1 MPFSFIFIMD
11 IIGTIAFAVSGALIA
26 ISKEMDI
33 FGVNILALTTA
44 TGGGIIRDLLIGEIP
59 PIMFQNPIYVLIAVI
74 TANIVFLILYFNKRK
89 VSSTFI
95 RFYETILFWFDTLG
109 LAAFTVDGVSAGF
122 NSGVKTSL
130 FLVSFLGVLTGIGGG
145 IMRDVMAR
153 EMPSV
158 FVKKV
163 YACASIAGAVAV
175 GILWKKAGPDQ
186 AMLIGF
192 VLIIVIRCLAAHFR
206 WDLLRIRQNKK

>member
-1 MPFSFIFIMD
+1 MSLSFIFLMD

-26 ISKEMDI
+26 INKEMDI

-74 TANIVFLILYFNKRK
+74 TANIVFLIIYFNKRK

-109 LAAFTVDGVSAGF
+109 LAAFTVDGVSAGI
-122 NSGVKTSL
+122 NSDVKTSL
-130 FLVSFLGVLTGIGGG
+130 FLISFLGVLTGIGGG

-163 YACASIAGAVAV
+163 YACASIAGAVTV
-175 GILWKKAGPDQ
+175 GFLWNKTGSDQ
-186 AMLIGF
+186 AMVIGF
-192 VLIIVIRCLAAHFR
+192 ILIIVIRCLAAHFR
-206 WDLLRIRQNKK
+206 WDLPRIHQKKE

>member
-1 MPFSFIFIMD
+1 MPFSFILIMD

-206 WDLLRIRQNKK
+206 WDLPRIRQNKK

>member
-206 WDLLRIRQNKK
+206 WDLPRIRQNKK